1 MSRGVNWI
9 KSLIKKETDGT
20 SPSNSADQSPQRSR
34 KRRTNSN
41 SARQN
46 SSANG
51 KDQQT
56 QAREN
61 SKNTGKIQRKEKT
74 QNSNMK
80 QSNAT
85 AVANRRGSDS
95 RANNNTQKSEH
106 PSDRQRR
113 TTGGSNRRR
122 VVETDHYT
130 RRRRERTFEAPL
142 PEDLAFRP
150 KDAGGDSTL
159 LPEIRHRPR
168 RHKSTDRLIES
179 GPRTLGGWI
188 NPSEENSRSKQPKKY
203 SDSNRPKTDTNR
215 RQSEHANIPSGSAEK
230 VTKPTVIQSISKS
243 KTDQLDTNSQQSE
256 YTEVLDNPAQSAK
269 EVKEPSLM
277 QDTSKSQTD
286 QLDTNS
292 QQSEHAEVSASAA
305 ESVKEVKESSLVKDT
320 SKPQT
325 DQLDTN
331 SQQSED
337 AKVSDNAAESVKEV
351 KEPSLM
357 QDTSNSQTDEL
368 NGSKSVGTLPEEF
381 RKLGLQ
387 DLSLEVFKDMGFIT
401 PTPIQAATI
410 PALLAGKDVVG
421 LAETGSGKTIAFASP
436 MIETLDQRKNQVQG
450 LVLVPTRELAQQVL
464 DVISTLAKP
473 WNLKTI
479 GLLGGHALK
488 KDFQAL
494 EGNPHIVVG
503 TPGRVLDHLQRR
515 TLSLR
520 KVSFAVLDEA
530 DEMLDIGFLPAIR
543 KILSQTPRARQTALF
558 SATMPTTIKRLIWQF
573 MEDPETLAIDKELSA
588 PVSIQ
593 QTYVEVAERDKIIA
607 LKELIERE
615 LRGKSL
621 VFCRTR
627 RMVERLAKA
636 LSGEGIQVGALHGDM
651 DQRTRDRVV
660 KQFREGAL
668 DLLVATNVAARGIDI
683 PEITHV
689 VHFDFPQN
697 IEEYTHRTGRTGR
710 AGKSG
715 KSIIFVAEWDL
726 EAFSSFQEELGNELT
741 KESLTLYNSK

>member
-1 MSRGVNWI
+1 VSRGVNWI
-9 KSLIKKETDGT
+9 KSLIKKEADET
-20 SPSNSADQSPQRSR
+20 SSSNSGDRSAPRSR
-34 KRRTNSN
+34 KRRTNSH
-41 SARQN
+41 SGAQRPT
-46 SSANG
+46 ANRR
-51 KDQQT
+51 DEQT
-56 QAREN
+56 QARGN
-61 SKNTGKIQRKEKT
+61 SKQTQKIQQKEKI

-85 AVANRRGSDS
+85 AVANKRGSNS
-95 RANNNTQKSEH
+95 RPGNNTQKSDR
-106 PSDRQRR
+106 PSDKQRR
-113 TTGGSNRRR
+113 TNGGSNRRR

-188 NPSEENSRSKQPKKY
+188 NPSDETSKSTQQKKASDLNRSKTDSSRRQAEHSKVPSEKPKLANELKESVPTQGTSNSRTY
-203 SDSNRPKTDTNR
+203 EADTNR
-215 RQSEHANIPSGSAEK
+215 QQPEQADTSDKTAEFVKEIKESSRIQSTHNSQNDEPTTNREQSEQME
-230 VTKPTVIQSISKS
+230 ISDK
-243 KTDQLDTNSQQSE
+243 
-256 YTEVLDNPAQSAK
+256 
-269 EVKEPSLM
+269 
-277 QDTSKSQTD
+277 
-286 QLDTNS
+286 
-292 QQSEHAEVSASAA
+292 AA
-305 ESVKEVKESSLVKDT
+305 ESVKNIEESPRT
-320 SKPQT
+320 QNAR
-325 DQLDTN
+325 N
-331 SQQSED
+331 SEEKQGNVL
-337 AKVSDNAAESVKEV
+337 KN
-351 KEPSLM
+351 
-357 QDTSNSQTDEL
+357 
-368 NGSKSVGTLPEEF
+368 VGTLPEEF

-387 DLSLEVFKDMGFIT
+387 DLSLEVFRDMEFVT

-410 PALLAGKDVVG
+410 PTLLAGKDVVG

-473 WNLKTI
+473 WNLKTV

-588 PVSIQ
+588 AVSIQ

-636 LSGEGIQVGALHGDM
+636 LSGEGIKVGALHGDM

-660 KQFREGAL
+660 KQFREGVL

-697 IEEYTHRTGRTGR
+697 TEEYIHRTGRTGR

-726 EAFSSFQEELGNELT
+726 EDFSSFQEELGNELT
-741 KESLTLYNSK
+741 KENLTLYNSR

>member
-1 MSRGVNWI
+1 
-9 KSLIKKETDGT
+9 
-20 SPSNSADQSPQRSR
+20 
-34 KRRTNSN
+34 
-41 SARQN
+41 
-46 SSANG
+46 
-51 KDQQT
+51 
-56 QAREN
+56 
-61 SKNTGKIQRKEKT
+61 
-74 QNSNMK
+74 
-80 QSNAT
+80 
-85 AVANRRGSDS
+85 
-95 RANNNTQKSEH
+95 
-106 PSDRQRR
+106 
-113 TTGGSNRRR
+113 
-122 VVETDHYT
+122 
-130 RRRRERTFEAPL
+130 
-142 PEDLAFRP
+142 
-150 KDAGGDSTL
+150 
-159 LPEIRHRPR
+159 
-168 RHKSTDRLIES
+168 
-179 GPRTLGGWI
+179 
-188 NPSEENSRSKQPKKY
+188 
-203 SDSNRPKTDTNR
+203 
-215 RQSEHANIPSGSAEK
+215 
-230 VTKPTVIQSISKS
+230 
-243 KTDQLDTNSQQSE
+243 
-256 YTEVLDNPAQSAK
+256 
-269 EVKEPSLM
+269 
-277 QDTSKSQTD
+277 
-286 QLDTNS
+286 
-292 QQSEHAEVSASAA
+292 
-305 ESVKEVKESSLVKDT
+305 
-320 SKPQT
+320 
-325 DQLDTN
+325 
-331 SQQSED
+331 
-337 AKVSDNAAESVKEV
+337 
-351 KEPSLM
+351 
-357 QDTSNSQTDEL
+357 
-368 NGSKSVGTLPEEF
+368 
-381 RKLGLQ
+381 
-387 DLSLEVFKDMGFIT
+387 MGFIT

-436 MIETLDQRKNQVQG
+436 MIETIDQRKNQVQG

-473 WNLKTI
+473 WNLKTV

-520 KVSFAVLDEA
+520 KVSVAVLDEA

-636 LSGEGIQVGALHGDM
+636 LSGEGIKVGALHGDM

-726 EAFSSFQEELGNELT
+726 EDFSSFQEELGNELT
-741 KESLTLYNSK
+741 KENLTLYNSR

>member
-1 MSRGVNWI
+1 VSRGVNWI

-95 RANNNTQKSEH
+95 RANNNTQKSEQ

-130 RRRRERTFEAPL
+130 RRRRERNFEAPL

-215 RQSEHANIPSGSAEK
+215 RQSEHAKIPSGSAEK

-256 YTEVLDNPAQSAK
+256 HTEVLDNPAQSAK

-292 QQSEHAEVSASAA
+292 QKSEHAEVSDSAA
-305 ESVKEVKESSLVKDT
+305 ESVKEVKESLLMKDT
-320 SKPQT
+320 SK
-325 DQLDTN
+325 
-331 SQQSED
+331 
-337 AKVSDNAAESVKEV
+337 
-351 KEPSLM
+351 
-357 QDTSNSQTDEL
+357 SQTDEL

-726 EAFSSFQEELGNELT
+726 EDFSSFQEELGNELT

>member
-1 MSRGVNWI
+1 VSRGVNWI
-9 KSLIKKETDGT
+9 KSLIKKEADET
-20 SPSNSADQSPQRSR
+20 SSSNSGDRSAPRSR
-34 KRRTNSN
+34 KRRTNSH
-41 SARQN
+41 SGAQRPT
-46 SSANG
+46 ANRR
-51 KDQQT
+51 DEQT
-56 QAREN
+56 QARGN
-61 SKNTGKIQRKEKT
+61 SKHTEKIQQKEKT

-85 AVANRRGSDS
+85 AVANKRGSNS
-95 RANNNTQKSEH
+95 RPGNNTQKSDR
-106 PSDRQRR
+106 PSDKQGR
-113 TTGGSNRRR
+113 TNGGSNRRR

-188 NPSEENSRSKQPKKY
+188 NPSDETSKSTQQKKASDLNRSKTDSSRRQAEHSKVPSEKPKLANELKESVPTQGTSNSRTY
-203 SDSNRPKTDTNR
+203 EADTNR
-215 RQSEHANIPSGSAEK
+215 QQAEQADTSDKTAEFVKEIKESSRIQSTHNSQNDEPTTNREQSEQME
-230 VTKPTVIQSISKS
+230 ISDK
-243 KTDQLDTNSQQSE
+243 
-256 YTEVLDNPAQSAK
+256 
-269 EVKEPSLM
+269 
-277 QDTSKSQTD
+277 
-286 QLDTNS
+286 
-292 QQSEHAEVSASAA
+292 AA
-305 ESVKEVKESSLVKDT
+305 ESVKNIEESPRT
-320 SKPQT
+320 QNAR
-325 DQLDTN
+325 N
-331 SQQSED
+331 SEEKQGNVL
-337 AKVSDNAAESVKEV
+337 KN
-351 KEPSLM
+351 
-357 QDTSNSQTDEL
+357 
-368 NGSKSVGTLPEEF
+368 VGTLPEEF

-387 DLSLEVFKDMGFIT
+387 DLSLEVFRDMEFVT

-410 PALLAGKDVVG
+410 PTLLAGKDVVG

-473 WNLKTI
+473 WNLKTV

-588 PVSIQ
+588 AVSIQ

-636 LSGEGIQVGALHGDM
+636 LSGEGIKVGALHGDM

-660 KQFREGAL
+660 KQFREGVL

-697 IEEYTHRTGRTGR
+697 TEEYIHRTGRTGR

-726 EAFSSFQEELGNELT
+726 EDFSSFQEELGNELT
-741 KESLTLYNSK
+741 KENLTLYNSR

>member
-95 RANNNTQKSEH
+95 RANNNTQKSEQ

-215 RQSEHANIPSGSAEK
+215 RQSEHANISSGSAEK
-230 VTKPTVIQSISKS
+230 VTKP
-243 KTDQLDTNSQQSE
+243 
-256 YTEVLDNPAQSAK
+256 
-269 EVKEPSLM
+269 SLM
-277 QDTSKSQTD
+277 KDTSKSQTD
-286 QLDTNS
+286 
-292 QQSEHAEVSASAA
+292 E
-305 ESVKEVKESSLVKDT
+305 
-320 SKPQT
+320 
-325 DQLDTN
+325 LDTN

-357 QDTSNSQTDEL
+357 KDTSKSQTDEL

>member
-1 MSRGVNWI
+1 VSRGVNWI

-95 RANNNTQKSEH
+95 RANNNTQKSEQ

-215 RQSEHANIPSGSAEK
+215 RQSEHANISSGSAEK
-230 VTKPTVIQSISKS
+230 VTKP
-243 KTDQLDTNSQQSE
+243 
-256 YTEVLDNPAQSAK
+256 
-269 EVKEPSLM
+269 SLM
-277 QDTSKSQTD
+277 KDTSKSQTD
-286 QLDTNS
+286 
-292 QQSEHAEVSASAA
+292 E
-305 ESVKEVKESSLVKDT
+305 
-320 SKPQT
+320 
-325 DQLDTN
+325 LDTN

-357 QDTSNSQTDEL
+357 KDTSKSQTDELDTNSQQSEDAKVSDNAAESVKEVKEPSLMKDTSKSQTDEL

>member
-95 RANNNTQKSEH
+95 RANNNTQKSEQ

-215 RQSEHANIPSGSAEK
+215 RQSEHAKIPSGSAEK

-256 YTEVLDNPAQSAK
+256 HTEVLDNPAQSAK

-292 QQSEHAEVSASAA
+292 QKSEHAEVSDSAA
-305 ESVKEVKESSLVKDT
+305 ESVKEVKE
-320 SKPQT
+320 P
-325 DQLDTN
+325 
-331 SQQSED
+331 
-337 AKVSDNAAESVKEV
+337 A
-351 KEPSLM
+351 LM
-357 QDTSNSQTDEL
+357 QDTSKSQTDEL
-368 NGSKSVGTLPEEF
+368 NAPKSVGTLPEEF
-381 RKLGLQ
+381 RNLGLQ

-401 PTPIQAATI
+401 PTPIQTATI

-473 WNLKTI
+473 WNLKTV

>member
-1 MSRGVNWI
+1 
-9 KSLIKKETDGT
+9 
-20 SPSNSADQSPQRSR
+20 
-34 KRRTNSN
+34 
-41 SARQN
+41 
-46 SSANG
+46 
-51 KDQQT
+51 
-56 QAREN
+56 
-61 SKNTGKIQRKEKT
+61 
-74 QNSNMK
+74 MK
-80 QSNAT
+80 QTNTT
-85 AVANRRGSDS
+85 AVANRRGSNS
-95 RANNNTQKSEH
+95 RTSNNTQKSEQS
-106 PSDRQRR
+106 SDKQRHT

-130 RRRRERTFEAPL
+130 RRRRERNFEAPL

-179 GPRTLGGWI
+179 GPRTLGGWV
-188 NPSEENSRSKQPKKY
+188 NPSDETSKPTHLKKY
-203 SDSNRPKTDTNR
+203 SDSNRPKTDTDR
-215 RQSEHANIPSGSAEK
+215 GQSGHANVPAE
-230 VTKPTVIQSISKS
+230 
-243 KTDQLDTNSQQSE
+243 
-256 YTEVLDNPAQSAK
+256 AAK
-269 EVKEPSLM
+269 EVKEPSLAEE
-277 QDTSKSQTD
+277 TVNSQTD
-286 QLDTNS
+286 QPDTN
-292 QQSEHAEVSASAA
+292 
-305 ESVKEVKESSLVKDT
+305 
-320 SKPQT
+320 P
-325 DQLDTN
+325 
-331 SQQSED
+331 QQSED
-337 AKVSDNAAESVKEV
+337 ANAPTEAVKEAKEPSLAEETVNSQTDQPDTNPQQFEDANTPTEAVKEV
-351 KEPSLM
+351 KEPSLAEE
-357 QDTSNSQTDEL
+357 TVNSQTDQPS
-368 NGSKSVGTLPEEF
+368 GPKSVSALPEKF
-381 RKLGLQ
+381 RNLGLQ
-387 DLSLEVFKDMGFIT
+387 DLSLEVYKDMGFIT

-436 MIETLDQRKNQVQG
+436 MIETIDQRKNQVQG

-473 WNLKTI
+473 WNLKTV

-520 KVSFAVLDEA
+520 KVSVAVLDEA

-636 LSGEGIQVGALHGDM
+636 LSGEGIKVGALHGDM

-726 EAFSSFQEELGNELT
+726 EDFSSFQEELGNELT
-741 KESLTLYNSK
+741 KENLTLYNSR

>member
-95 RANNNTQKSEH
+95 RANNNTQKSEQ

-277 QDTSKSQTD
+277 QNTSKSQTD

-337 AKVSDNAAESVKEV
+337 AKVSDNAAESVKKV

>member
-95 RANNNTQKSEH
+95 RANNNTQKSEQ

-130 RRRRERTFEAPL
+130 RRRRERNFEAPL

-215 RQSEHANIPSGSAEK
+215 RQSEHAKIPSGSAEK

-256 YTEVLDNPAQSAK
+256 HTEVLDNPAQSAK

-292 QQSEHAEVSASAA
+292 QKSEHAEVSDSAA
-305 ESVKEVKESSLVKDT
+305 ESVKEVKESLLMKDT
-320 SKPQT
+320 SKSQT
-325 DQLDTN
+325 DQLDAN
-331 SQQSED
+331 SQQSEY
-337 AKVSDNAAESVKEV
+337 AEVSDSAAESVKEV
-351 KEPSLM
+351 KESLLM
-357 QDTSNSQTDEL
+357 KDTSKSQTDEL

-726 EAFSSFQEELGNELT
+726 EDFSSFQEELGNELT

>member
-34 KRRTNSN
+34 KRRTHSN

-95 RANNNTQKSEH
+95 RANNNTQKSEQ

-215 RQSEHANIPSGSAEK
+215 RQSEHANISSGSAEK

-243 KTDQLDTNSQQSE
+243 QTDELDTNSQQSE
-256 YTEVLDNPAQSAK
+256 HVEISDSAAKSVKEVKEPSLIQDTSKSQTDELDTNSQQSEHVEISDSAAESVK

-286 QLDTNS
+286 
-292 QQSEHAEVSASAA
+292 
-305 ESVKEVKESSLVKDT
+305 
-320 SKPQT
+320 
-325 DQLDTN
+325 
-331 SQQSED
+331 
-337 AKVSDNAAESVKEV
+337 
-351 KEPSLM
+351 
-357 QDTSNSQTDEL
+357 EL
-368 NGSKSVGTLPEEF
+368 NAPKSVGILPEEF
-381 RKLGLQ
+381 RNLGLQ

-401 PTPIQAATI
+401 PTPIQTATI

-473 WNLKTI
+473 WNLKTV

-636 LSGEGIQVGALHGDM
+636 LSGEGIKVGALHGDM

-697 IEEYTHRTGRTGR
+697 TEEYTHRTGRTGR

-726 EAFSSFQEELGNELT
+726 EDFSSFQEELGNELT

>member
-9 KSLIKKETDGT
+9 KSLIKKETGET
-20 SPSNSADQSPQRSR
+20 SSSNSGDQSAPRSR
-34 KRRTNSN
+34 KRRTNSHTGAQK
-41 SARQN
+41 SG
-46 SSANG
+46 ANRR
-51 KDQQT
+51 DEQT
-56 QAREN
+56 QARGN
-61 SKNTGKIQRKEKT
+61 SKQTQKIQQKEKI

-85 AVANRRGSDS
+85 TVANKRGSNS
-95 RANNNTQKSEH
+95 RTSNNTQKSDRA
-106 PSDRQRR
+106 SDKQGRPN
-113 TTGGSNRRR
+113 GGSNRRR

-188 NPSEENSRSKQPKKY
+188 NPSDE
-203 SDSNRPKTDTNR
+203 
-215 RQSEHANIPSGSAEK
+215 
-230 VTKPTVIQSISKS
+230 
-243 KTDQLDTNSQQSE
+243 
-256 YTEVLDNPAQSAK
+256 
-269 EVKEPSLM
+269 
-277 QDTSKSQTD
+277 TSKSPQQKKYTDFNRSKTHANRPTPDRPNMASRDPKLAEKINETIPTQDASDTQTD
-286 QLDTNS
+286 KPKTNRKQSDQTDISTKASEPIKEIKEYSRPQDTHSS
-292 QQSEHAEVSASAA
+292 QNDEPAANREQSEQVEISDKAA
-305 ESVKEVKESSLVKDT
+305 ESVKEIDESSPT
-320 SKPQT
+320 QRP
-325 DQLDTN
+325 TN
-331 SQQSED
+331 SQANQ
-337 AKVSDNAAESVKEV
+337 ESVLK
-351 KEPSLM
+351 
-357 QDTSNSQTDEL
+357 N
-368 NGSKSVGTLPEEF
+368 VGTLPEEF

-387 DLSLEVFKDMGFIT
+387 DLSLEVFRDMEFVT

-410 PALLAGKDVVG
+410 PTLLAGKDVVG

-473 WNLKTI
+473 WNLKTV

-588 PVSIQ
+588 AVSIQ

-636 LSGEGIQVGALHGDM
+636 LSGEGIKVGALHGDM

-660 KQFREGAL
+660 KQFREGVL

-697 IEEYTHRTGRTGR
+697 TEEYIHRTGRTGR

-726 EAFSSFQEELGNELT
+726 EDFSSFQEELGNELT
-741 KESLTLYNSK
+741 KENLTLYNSR

>member
-1 MSRGVNWI
+1 
-9 KSLIKKETDGT
+9 
-20 SPSNSADQSPQRSR
+20 
-34 KRRTNSN
+34 
-41 SARQN
+41 
-46 SSANG
+46 
-51 KDQQT
+51 
-56 QAREN
+56 
-61 SKNTGKIQRKEKT
+61 
-74 QNSNMK
+74 MK

-85 AVANRRGSDS
+85 AVANKRGSNS
-95 RANNNTQKSEH
+95 RPGNNTQKSDR
-106 PSDRQRR
+106 PSDKQRR
-113 TTGGSNRRR
+113 TNGGSNRRR

-188 NPSEENSRSKQPKKY
+188 NPSDETSKSTQQKKASDLNRSKTDSSRRQAEHSKVPSEKPKLANELKESIPTQGTSNSRTY
-203 SDSNRPKTDTNR
+203 EADTNR
-215 RQSEHANIPSGSAEK
+215 QQPEQADTSDKTAEFVKEIKESSRIQSTHNSQNDEPTTNREQSEQME
-230 VTKPTVIQSISKS
+230 ISDK
-243 KTDQLDTNSQQSE
+243 
-256 YTEVLDNPAQSAK
+256 
-269 EVKEPSLM
+269 
-277 QDTSKSQTD
+277 
-286 QLDTNS
+286 
-292 QQSEHAEVSASAA
+292 AA
-305 ESVKEVKESSLVKDT
+305 ESVKNIEESPRT
-320 SKPQT
+320 QNAR
-325 DQLDTN
+325 N
-331 SQQSED
+331 SEEKQGNVL
-337 AKVSDNAAESVKEV
+337 KH
-351 KEPSLM
+351 
-357 QDTSNSQTDEL
+357 
-368 NGSKSVGTLPEEF
+368 VGTLPEEF

-387 DLSLEVFKDMGFIT
+387 DLSLEVFRDMEFVT

-410 PALLAGKDVVG
+410 PTLLAGKDVVG

-473 WNLKTI
+473 WNLKTV

-588 PVSIQ
+588 AVSIQ

-636 LSGEGIQVGALHGDM
+636 LSGEGIKVGALHGDM

-660 KQFREGAL
+660 KQFREGVL

-697 IEEYTHRTGRTGR
+697 TEEYIHRTGRTGR

-726 EAFSSFQEELGNELT
+726 EDFSSFQEELGNELT
-741 KESLTLYNSK
+741 KENLTLYNSR

>member
-20 SPSNSADQSPQRSR
+20 SSSNSVDQSAPRSR

-41 SARQN
+41 SGQQN

-51 KDQQT
+51 KTEQT
-56 QAREN
+56 QARGN
-61 SKNTGKIQRKEKT
+61 SKTTGKIQRKEKI

-85 AVANRRGSDS
+85 TVANRRGSNS
-95 RANNNTQKSEH
+95 RTNNNIQKSEQS
-106 PSDRQRR
+106 SDKQGHT

-130 RRRRERTFEAPL
+130 RRRRERNFEAPL

-179 GPRTLGGWI
+179 GPRTLGGWV
-188 NPSEENSRSKQPKKY
+188 NPSDETSKSTHLKEY
-203 SDSNRPKTDTNR
+203 SDSNGPKTDTNR
-215 RQSEHANIPSGSAEK
+215 GQSGHANVPVEA
-230 VTKPTVIQSISKS
+230 
-243 KTDQLDTNSQQSE
+243 
-256 YTEVLDNPAQSAK
+256 AK
-269 EVKEPSLM
+269 EVKEPSL
-277 QDTSKSQTD
+277 TEETVNSKSD
-286 QLDTNS
+286 QPDTN
-292 QQSEHAEVSASAA
+292 
-305 ESVKEVKESSLVKDT
+305 
-320 SKPQT
+320 P
-325 DQLDTN
+325 
-331 SQQSED
+331 QQSED
-337 AKVSDNAAESVKEV
+337 ANASTAAVKEV
-351 KEPSLM
+351 KEPSLAEE
-357 QDTSNSQTDEL
+357 TVN
-368 NGSKSVGTLPEEF
+368 SKSDQPSRSKSTNALPEKF
-381 RKLGLQ
+381 RNLGLQ

-436 MIETLDQRKNQVQG
+436 MIETIDQRKNQVQG

-473 WNLKTI
+473 WNLKTV

-494 EGNPHIVVG
+494 EENPHIVVG

-573 MEDPETLAIDKELSA
+573 MEEPETLAIDKELSA

-636 LSGEGIQVGALHGDM
+636 LSGEGIKVGALHGDM

-697 IEEYTHRTGRTGR
+697 TEEYTHRTGRTGR

-726 EAFSSFQEELGNELT
+726 EDFSSFQKELGNELT
-741 KESLTLYNSK
+741 KENLTLYNSR

>member
-1 MSRGVNWI
+1 M
-9 KSLIKKETDGT
+9 
-20 SPSNSADQSPQRSR
+20 
-34 KRRTNSN
+34 
-41 SARQN
+41 
-46 SSANG
+46 
-51 KDQQT
+51 
-56 QAREN
+56 
-61 SKNTGKIQRKEKT
+61 
-74 QNSNMK
+74 
-80 QSNAT
+80 
-85 AVANRRGSDS
+85 
-95 RANNNTQKSEH
+95 
-106 PSDRQRR
+106 
-113 TTGGSNRRR
+113 
-122 VVETDHYT
+122 
-130 RRRRERTFEAPL
+130 
-142 PEDLAFRP
+142 
-150 KDAGGDSTL
+150 
-159 LPEIRHRPR
+159 
-168 RHKSTDRLIES
+168 
-179 GPRTLGGWI
+179 
-188 NPSEENSRSKQPKKY
+188 
-203 SDSNRPKTDTNR
+203 
-215 RQSEHANIPSGSAEK
+215 
-230 VTKPTVIQSISKS
+230 
-243 KTDQLDTNSQQSE
+243 
-256 YTEVLDNPAQSAK
+256 
-269 EVKEPSLM
+269 
-277 QDTSKSQTD
+277 
-286 QLDTNS
+286 
-292 QQSEHAEVSASAA
+292 
-305 ESVKEVKESSLVKDT
+305 
-320 SKPQT
+320 
-325 DQLDTN
+325 
-331 SQQSED
+331 
-337 AKVSDNAAESVKEV
+337 SDNAAESVKEV

-357 QDTSNSQTDEL
+357 KDTSKSQTDEL

>member
-1 MSRGVNWI
+1 VSRGVNWI
-9 KSLIKKETDGT
+9 KSLIKKEADET
-20 SPSNSADQSPQRSR
+20 SSSNSGDRSAPRSR
-34 KRRTNSN
+34 KRRTNSH
-41 SARQN
+41 SGAQRPT
-46 SSANG
+46 ANRR
-51 KDQQT
+51 DEQT
-56 QAREN
+56 QARGN
-61 SKNTGKIQRKEKT
+61 SKHTEKIQQKEKT

-85 AVANRRGSDS
+85 AVANKRGSNS
-95 RANNNTQKSEH
+95 RPGNNTQKSDR
-106 PSDRQRR
+106 PSDKQRR
-113 TTGGSNRRR
+113 TNGGSNRRR

-188 NPSEENSRSKQPKKY
+188 NPSDETSKSTQQKKASDLNRSKTDSSRRQAEHSKVPSEKPKLANELKESVPTQGTSNSRTY
-203 SDSNRPKTDTNR
+203 EADTNR
-215 RQSEHANIPSGSAEK
+215 QQPEQADTSDKTAEFVKEIKESSRIQSTHNSQNDEPTTNREQSEQME
-230 VTKPTVIQSISKS
+230 ISDK
-243 KTDQLDTNSQQSE
+243 
-256 YTEVLDNPAQSAK
+256 
-269 EVKEPSLM
+269 
-277 QDTSKSQTD
+277 
-286 QLDTNS
+286 
-292 QQSEHAEVSASAA
+292 AA
-305 ESVKEVKESSLVKDT
+305 ESVKNIEESPRT
-320 SKPQT
+320 QNAR
-325 DQLDTN
+325 N
-331 SQQSED
+331 SEEKQGNVL
-337 AKVSDNAAESVKEV
+337 KN
-351 KEPSLM
+351 
-357 QDTSNSQTDEL
+357 
-368 NGSKSVGTLPEEF
+368 VGTLPEEF

-387 DLSLEVFKDMGFIT
+387 DLSLEVFRDMEFVT

-410 PALLAGKDVVG
+410 PTLLAGKDVVG

-473 WNLKTI
+473 WNLKTV

-588 PVSIQ
+588 AVSIQ

-636 LSGEGIQVGALHGDM
+636 LSGEGIKVGALHGDM

-660 KQFREGAL
+660 KQFREGVL

-697 IEEYTHRTGRTGR
+697 TEEYIHRTGRTGR

-726 EAFSSFQEELGNELT
+726 EDFSSFQEELGNELT
-741 KESLTLYNSK
+741 KENLTLYNSR

>member
-1 MSRGVNWI
+1 V
-9 KSLIKKETDGT
+9 
-20 SPSNSADQSPQRSR
+20 
-34 KRRTNSN
+34 
-41 SARQN
+41 
-46 SSANG
+46 
-51 KDQQT
+51 
-56 QAREN
+56 
-61 SKNTGKIQRKEKT
+61 
-74 QNSNMK
+74 
-80 QSNAT
+80 
-85 AVANRRGSDS
+85 
-95 RANNNTQKSEH
+95 
-106 PSDRQRR
+106 
-113 TTGGSNRRR
+113 
-122 VVETDHYT
+122 
-130 RRRRERTFEAPL
+130 
-142 PEDLAFRP
+142 
-150 KDAGGDSTL
+150 
-159 LPEIRHRPR
+159 
-168 RHKSTDRLIES
+168 
-179 GPRTLGGWI
+179 
-188 NPSEENSRSKQPKKY
+188 
-203 SDSNRPKTDTNR
+203 
-215 RQSEHANIPSGSAEK
+215 
-230 VTKPTVIQSISKS
+230 
-243 KTDQLDTNSQQSE
+243 
-256 YTEVLDNPAQSAK
+256 K
-269 EVKEPSLM
+269 EVKESLLM
-277 QDTSKSQTD
+277 KDTSKSQTD
-286 QLDTNS
+286 QLDANS
-292 QQSEHAEVSASAA
+292 QQSEYAEVSDSAA
-305 ESVKEVKESSLVKDT
+305 ESVKEVKESLLMKDT
-320 SKPQT
+320 SK
-325 DQLDTN
+325 
-331 SQQSED
+331 
-337 AKVSDNAAESVKEV
+337 
-351 KEPSLM
+351 
-357 QDTSNSQTDEL
+357 SQTDEL

-726 EAFSSFQEELGNELT
+726 EDFSSFQEELGNELT

>member
-95 RANNNTQKSEH
+95 RANNNTQKSEQ

-130 RRRRERTFEAPL
+130 RRRRERNFEAPL

-215 RQSEHANIPSGSAEK
+215 RQSEHAKIPSGSAEK

-256 YTEVLDNPAQSAK
+256 HTEVLDNPAQSAK

-286 QLDTNS
+286 QLDANS
-292 QQSEHAEVSASAA
+292 QQSEYAEVSDSAA
-305 ESVKEVKESSLVKDT
+305 ESVKEVKESLLMKDT
-320 SKPQT
+320 SK
-325 DQLDTN
+325 
-331 SQQSED
+331 
-337 AKVSDNAAESVKEV
+337 
-351 KEPSLM
+351 
-357 QDTSNSQTDEL
+357 SQTDEL

-726 EAFSSFQEELGNELT
+726 EDFSSFQEELGNELT

>member
-95 RANNNTQKSEH
+95 RANNNTQKSEQ

-215 RQSEHANIPSGSAEK
+215 RQSEHANISSGSAEK
-230 VTKPTVIQSISKS
+230 VTKP
-243 KTDQLDTNSQQSE
+243 
-256 YTEVLDNPAQSAK
+256 
-269 EVKEPSLM
+269 SLM
-277 QDTSKSQTD
+277 KDTSKSQTD
-286 QLDTNS
+286 
-292 QQSEHAEVSASAA
+292 E
-305 ESVKEVKESSLVKDT
+305 
-320 SKPQT
+320 
-325 DQLDTN
+325 LDTN

-357 QDTSNSQTDEL
+357 KDTSKSQTDELDTNSQQSEDAKVSDNAAESVKEVKEPSLMKDTSKSQTDEL

>member
-34 KRRTNSN
+34 KRRTHSN

-95 RANNNTQKSEH
+95 RANNNTQKSEQ

-215 RQSEHANIPSGSAEK
+215 RQSEHANISSGSAEK

-243 KTDQLDTNSQQSE
+243 QTDELDTNSQQSE
-256 YTEVLDNPAQSAK
+256 HVEISDSAAKSVK

-286 QLDTNS
+286 ELDTNS
-292 QQSEHAEVSASAA
+292 QQSEHVEISDSAA
-305 ESVKEVKESSLVKDT
+305 ESVKEVKEPSLIQDT
-320 SKPQT
+320 SKSQT
-325 DQLDTN
+325 DELDTN
-331 SQQSED
+331 SQQSEH
-337 AKVSDNAAESVKEV
+337 VEISDSAAESVKEV

-357 QDTSNSQTDEL
+357 QDTSKSQTDEL
-368 NGSKSVGTLPEEF
+368 NAPKSVGILPEEF
-381 RKLGLQ
+381 RNLGLQ

-401 PTPIQAATI
+401 PTPIQTATI

-473 WNLKTI
+473 WNLKTV

-636 LSGEGIQVGALHGDM
+636 LSGEGIKVGALHGDM

-697 IEEYTHRTGRTGR
+697 TEEYTHRTGRTGR

-726 EAFSSFQEELGNELT
+726 EDFSSFQEELGNELI